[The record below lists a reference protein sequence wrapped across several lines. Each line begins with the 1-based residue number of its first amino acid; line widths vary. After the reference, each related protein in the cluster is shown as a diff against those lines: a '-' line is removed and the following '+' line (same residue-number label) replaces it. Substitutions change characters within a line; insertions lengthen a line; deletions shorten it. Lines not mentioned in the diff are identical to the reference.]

1 MDPFPLAVGTLII
14 GLPGSLLRR
23 GFINSI
29 TGLMTG
35 PGTHWAESLV
45 ERFTQ
50 VSETRFLKN
59 RNSICNCGTIYF
71 ISHNLGITLQALLY
85 KYCTLTDCATG
96 APILFLIFLFYDT
109 CNFILIADLI

>member
-50 VSETRFLKN
+50 VSETRFFFKK
-59 RNSICNCGTIYF
+59 
-71 ISHNLGITLQALLY
+71 Q
-85 KYCTLTDCATG
+85 K
-96 APILFLIFLFYDT
+96 
-109 CNFILIADLI
+109 

>member
-1 MDPFPLAVGTLII
+1 MDPFSLAVGTLII

-35 PGTHWAESLV
+35 HGTHWAESLV

-50 VSETRFLKN
+50 VSERGFFLKN
-59 RNSICNCGTIYF
+59 RNKY
-71 ISHNLGITLQALLY
+71 LY
-85 KYCTLTDCATG
+85 IMEQF
-96 APILFLIFLFYDT
+96 ILFLISLFYDT
-109 CNFILIADLI
+109 CNFILIADS

>member
-1 MDPFPLAVGTLII
+1 MDPFSLAVGTSII
-14 GLPGSLLRR
+14 GLPGSSLRR

-50 VSETRFLKN
+50 VSETGFFLKN
-59 RNSICNCGTIYF
+59 RNKY
-71 ISHNLGITLQALLY
+71 LY
-85 KYCTLTDCATG
+85 IME
-96 APILFLIFLFYDT
+96 PFILFLISLFCNI
-109 CNFILIADLI
+109 CNFILIADS